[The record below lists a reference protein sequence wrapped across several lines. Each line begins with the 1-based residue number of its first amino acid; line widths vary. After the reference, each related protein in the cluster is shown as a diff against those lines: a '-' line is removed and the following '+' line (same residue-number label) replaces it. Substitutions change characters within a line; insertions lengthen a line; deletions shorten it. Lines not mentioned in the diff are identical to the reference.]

1 MERRKGKIVSIIEV
15 PKEIIMEKFNEIGLK
30 NYSVIAFG
38 GRKFYLPLNAC
49 AVYYQGEVLHIDFQ
63 GNNDAYGIVNGIR
76 CYDVIS
82 YNKKIDTLETHIKEY
97 VLDGVH
103 VTCENL
109 TSVSISCEGQKI
121 TVPGIT
127 GHITPCKYYE
137 ELAADFLSEFPQ
149 MDTRIRDFLRKHP
162 ECFGNSSER
171 SDLLINY
178 VGAWLTLHTYLTNPS
193 PELGKVG
200 CPPALDEE
208 IFELFVKETP
218 GL

>member
-1 MERRKGKIVSIIEV
+1 MGRVKGKVVSITEV
-15 PKEIIMEKFNEIGLK
+15 PQEIIMEKFNEIGLK
-30 NYSVIAFG
+30 NYSVIAYG
-38 GRKFYLPLNAC
+38 GRKFFLPLNAC
-49 AVYYQGEVLHIDFQ
+49 TVYYQGDVLHIDFQ

-82 YNKKIDTLETHIKEY
+82 YDKSTDTLETHIKEY

-109 TSVSISCEGQKI
+109 TSVSISCEDQKI
-121 TVPGIT
+121 TVPGLT
-127 GHITPCKYYE
+127 GHITPCKHYE
-137 ELAADFLSEFPQ
+137 ELATDFLSEFPQ

-178 VGAWLTLHTYLTNPS
+178 VGAWLTLDTCLTKPC
-193 PELGKVG
+193 PELSEVE
-200 CPPALDEE
+200 CPSALDEE
-208 IFELFVKETP
+208 IFELFLQETP

>member
-1 MERRKGKIVSIIEV
+1 
-15 PKEIIMEKFNEIGLK
+15 MEKFNEIGLK
-30 NYSVIAFG
+30 NYSVIAYG

-49 AVYYQGEVLHIDFQ
+49 TVYYQGDVLHIDFQ

-82 YNKKIDTLETHIKEY
+82 YDKSTDNVTAWIKEFI
-97 VLDGVH
+97 LDGVQ
-103 VTCENL
+103 CMGPQR
-109 TSVSISCEGQKI
+109 VSFKYEDQKI
-121 TVPGIT
+121 CISERT
-127 GHITPCKYYE
+127 GQLVTPWRHYE

-149 MDTRIRDFLRKHP
+149 MDTRIRDFLRNHP

-178 VGAWLTLHTYLTNPS
+178 VGAWLTLHTYLTNPC

-200 CPPALDEE
+200 CPPALDKE
-208 IFELFVKETP
+208 IFELFIKETT